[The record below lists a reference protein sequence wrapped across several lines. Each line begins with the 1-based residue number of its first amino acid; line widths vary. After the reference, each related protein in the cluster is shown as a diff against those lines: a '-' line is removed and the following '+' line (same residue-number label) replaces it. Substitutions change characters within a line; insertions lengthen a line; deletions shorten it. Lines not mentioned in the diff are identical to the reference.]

1 MTDIRERVA
10 KAMWPVPF
18 QEHSPGLPA
27 DYMKFRRRDAL
38 EFANKA
44 VTEMREIVRDPIR
57 DLLNAISRSGDP
69 AGILDTRE
77 AGMVY
82 KLLEDL
88 KP

>member
-18 QEHSPGLPA
+18 MEHSDGLPA
-27 DYMKFRRRDAL
+27 RYWAAQRVECL
-38 EFANKA
+38 EHAAKA
-44 VTEMREIVRDPIR
+44 VAEMREIVRDPIR

-69 AGILDTRE
+69 AGILDTHE
-77 AGMVY
+77 AGMVF

-88 KP
+88 K